1 LDTIVY
7 NYKTN
12 FNIIF
17 NNKQIKEI
25 PFINDYMV
33 NIQNS
38 HPLYI
43 NKNNN
48 DNELNGI
55 IDYDLYFKAKKLKV
69 NETVEL
75 EYAPVLK
82 KNNK

>member
-1 LDTIVY
+1 LDITVY
-7 NYKTN
+7 DYKTN
-12 FNIIF
+12 SNIIF
-17 NNKQIKEI
+17 DNKQIKEVS
-25 PFINDYMV
+25 FVNDYIV
-33 NIQNS
+33 NIQNP

-48 DNELNGI
+48 NNELNGI

-69 NETVEL
+69 NETIEL

-82 KNNK
+82 K